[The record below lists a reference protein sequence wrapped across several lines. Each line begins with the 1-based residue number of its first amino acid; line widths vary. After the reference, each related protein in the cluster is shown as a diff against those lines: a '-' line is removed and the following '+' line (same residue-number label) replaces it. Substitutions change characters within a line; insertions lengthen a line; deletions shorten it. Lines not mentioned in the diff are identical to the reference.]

1 MRNIGAVLWRF
12 TLWRW
17 FVICA
22 VRFSP
27 RPVSTW
33 FAFRA
38 SPLMFELRD
47 LALRDGDLVQASKIT
62 AALQA
67 EGEL

>member
-1 MRNIGAVLWRF
+1 MRKVGAVLWRF
-12 TLWRW
+12 QLWRW
-17 FVICA
+17 FVICMTQYA
-22 VRFSP
+22 P
-27 RPVSTW
+27 GPVSHW

-38 SPLMFELRD
+38 SPLMFALREV
-47 LALRDGDLVQASKIT
+47 ALRDGDLDQAAKIT